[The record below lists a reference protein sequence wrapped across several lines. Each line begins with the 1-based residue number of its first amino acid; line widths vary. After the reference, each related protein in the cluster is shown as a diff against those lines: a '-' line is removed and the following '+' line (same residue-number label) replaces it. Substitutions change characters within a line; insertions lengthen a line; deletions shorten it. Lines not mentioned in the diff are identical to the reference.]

1 MINLIS
7 LSETSFELSTG
18 SSSAV
23 LPRAYEARL
32 TRSNSIVIRHVIT
45 GNVIDLGLLSN
56 ILVDSLPAT
65 FEDIRKTVFNLSCVC
80 IDDGGSPDFKIFDY
94 TFDNTFE

>member
-1 MINLIS
+1 MINLIP
-7 LSETSFELSTG
+7 LSETSFELSSG

-23 LPRAYEARL
+23 IPRAYEARI
-32 TRSNSIVIRHVIT
+32 TRSNIIIIRHVIS
-45 GNVIDLGLLSN
+45 GSIIELGILSN

-65 FEDIRKTVFNLSCVC
+65 FEQIRQTVFNFSCLC
-80 IDDGGSPDFKIFDY
+80 SDGEIPRFKIFDY